1 MFDLSA
7 MQRVWAWE
15 TAYNIAMDRFPVGG
29 GFEFQSPQTS
39 AIYSPRPEFFHVAHS
54 IYFQVL
60 GSLGFPGLL
69 LFVLFWALVWREAG
83 RLRRRTVGDPASQ
96 WAHTLGS
103 MAQASL
109 LGYFIGGAFL
119 DIAFWDL
126 NYYLFTAIVG
136 AHYALDTAQRARN
149 VPAAVADAR
158 RGPTTAV
165 LHPPRQALR

>member
-1 MFDLSA
+1 
-7 MQRVWAWE
+7 
-15 TAYNIAMDRFPVGG
+15 VGG

-69 LFVLFWALVWREAG
+69 LFLLFWGLVWREAG
-83 RLRRRTVGDPASQ
+83 RLRTRSRGDPESQ
-96 WAHTLGS
+96 WAHALGS
-103 MAQASL
+103 MVQASL
-109 LGYFIGGAFL
+109 TGYFIGGAFL

-136 AHYALDTAQRARN
+136 AHYTLDRIARGSSSQSELAGG
-149 VPAAVADAR
+149 VPS
-158 RGPTTAV
+158 GPTASLAQTQS
-165 LHPPRQALR
+165 R